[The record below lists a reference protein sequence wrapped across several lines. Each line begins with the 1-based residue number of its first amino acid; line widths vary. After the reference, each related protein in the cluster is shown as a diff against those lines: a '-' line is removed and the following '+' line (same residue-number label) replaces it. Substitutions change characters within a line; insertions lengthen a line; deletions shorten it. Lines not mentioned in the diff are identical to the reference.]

1 MPAEDH
7 PLRTALSDLM
17 HARALPIFASPAIVR
32 SWVYLVGDDER
43 AAERD
48 WINSLP
54 GEHGAEGWTLHDI
67 RDGEGFIW
75 ERHGEFS
82 TYLHFTT
89 AVNTTAERRG
99 GLGFGKV
106 HDDVFPWLGEAPGK
120 IFRSV
125 EISVLRYAPK
135 AEQLQ
140 NKIDLTQ
147 AVCCDVFGGAAR
159 IWSDFRL
166 HEDGPGGDLGGGSG
180 RIYVQDKGLRN
191 DELSRLLQGLVEIGH
206 YRKLALL
213 GFPVARDLMAWL
225 KGAEDRLAA
234 VTADMAGQTASQE
247 QILERLMTLSAEV
260 ELRVNAVRYRQG
272 ATEAYAQLTEDRLM
286 SLRESRVDGF
296 STMQEFIER
305 RLHPAMRTCQAASRR
320 LDDISTRIGR
330 VSDLLRARISI
341 SLEVQNQSLLRGMD
355 LRSQLQMKLQGLVEG
370 LSVFA
375 VSYYIF
381 NLAKYV
387 MEPVVSLKTAHGL
400 YPFVIAAIIALAW
413 LFIYHR
419 KKRIETQA
427 GQPGQE

>member
-1 MPAEDH
+1 MPAPQDH
-7 PLRTALSDLM
+7 PLRATLSDLM
-17 HARALPIFASPAIVR
+17 HARALPIFASPVVVR

-43 AAERD
+43 SAERE
-48 WINSLP
+48 WIDSLP

-67 RDGEGFIW
+67 GTTGGMIW

-89 AVNTTAERRG
+89 AVNLAAERRG
-99 GLGFGKV
+99 ALGFGQL
-106 HDDVFPWLGEAPGK
+106 HDDVFPWLAEAPGQV
-120 IFRSV
+120 FRSV
-125 EISVLRYAPK
+125 EIAVLRHLPK
-135 AEQLQ
+135 TEQL
-140 NKIDLTQ
+140 NDKIDLSQ
-147 AVCCDVFGGAAR
+147 AVCCDVFDGAAR

-166 HEDGPGGDLGGGSG
+166 HDSGSG
-180 RIYVQDKGLRN
+180 RIYVQDKGLKN
-191 DELSRLLQGLVEIGH
+191 DELSRLLQGLIEIGQ

-213 GFPVARDLMAWL
+213 GFPVARELMSWL
-225 KGAEDRLAA
+225 KDAEATLAT

-247 QILERLMTLSAEV
+247 QILERLMALSAEV
-260 ELRVNAVRYRQG
+260 EVRVNAVRYRQG
-272 ATEAYAQLTEDRLM
+272 ATEAYAQLTEDRLA

-296 STMQEFIER
+296 STMHEFIER

-341 SLEVQNQSLLRGMD
+341 SLEVQNQNLLRNMD
-355 LRSQLQMKLQGLVEG
+355 MRSKLQMKLQALVEG

-381 NLAKYV
+381 NLVKYV
-387 MEPVVSLKTAHGL
+387 MEPMFSLKTAHLL
-400 YPFVIAAIIALAW
+400 YGPVIAIIVALAW

-427 GQPGQE
+427 GD

>member
-1 MPAEDH
+1 MPAPQDH
-7 PLRTALSDLM
+7 PLRATLSDLM
-17 HARALPIFASPAIVR
+17 HARALPIFASPVVVR

-43 AAERD
+43 SAERQ
-48 WINSLP
+48 WIDSLP
-54 GEHGAEGWTLHDI
+54 GEHGAEGWTLHDV
-67 RDGEGFIW
+67 GATGGMIW

-89 AVNTTAERRG
+89 AVNLAAERRG
-99 GLGFGKV
+99 ALGFGQL
-106 HDDVFPWLGEAPGK
+106 HDDVFPWLGEAPGQV
-120 IFRSV
+120 FRSV
-125 EISVLRYAPK
+125 EIAVLRHLPK
-135 AEQLQ
+135 AEQL
-140 NKIDLTQ
+140 NDKIDLSQ
-147 AVCCDVFGGAAR
+147 AVCCDVFDGAAR

-166 HEDGPGGDLGGGSG
+166 HDGGSG
-180 RIYVQDKGLRN
+180 RIYVQDKGLKN
-191 DELSRLLQGLVEIGH
+191 DELSRLLQGLIEIGQ

-213 GFPVARDLMAWL
+213 GFPVARELMSWL
-225 KGAEDRLAA
+225 KDAEATLAT

-247 QILERLMTLSAEV
+247 QILERLMALSAEV
-260 ELRVNAVRYRQG
+260 EVRVNAVRYRQG
-272 ATEAYAQLTEDRLM
+272 ATEAYAQLTEDRLS

-296 STMQEFIER
+296 STMHEFIER

-341 SLEVQNQSLLRGMD
+341 SLEVQNQNLLRNMD
-355 LRSQLQMKLQGLVEG
+355 MRSKLQMKLQALVEG

-381 NLAKYV
+381 NLVKYV
-387 MEPVVSLKTAHGL
+387 MEPMFSLKTAHML
-400 YPFVIAAIIALAW
+400 YGPVIAVIVALAW

-427 GQPGQE
+427 GD

>member
-1 MPAEDH
+1 
-7 PLRTALSDLM
+7 M
-17 HARALPIFASPAIVR
+17 HARALPIFSSPVVVR

-43 AAERD
+43 PAERQ
-48 WINSLP
+48 WIDSLP

-67 RDGEGFIW
+67 GPTGGMIW

-89 AVNTTAERRG
+89 AINLAAEKRG
-99 GLGFGKV
+99 ALGFGPW
-106 HDDVFPWLGEAPGK
+106 HDDVFPWLAEAPGQV
-120 IFRSV
+120 FRSV
-125 EISVLRYAPK
+125 EIAVLRHMPK

-140 NKIDLTQ
+140 AKIDLDQ
-147 AVCCDVFGGAAR
+147 AVCCDVFDGAAR

-166 HEDGPGGDLGGGSG
+166 HEDGSGGGSG

-191 DELSRLLQGLVEIGH
+191 DELSRLLQGLIEIGH

-213 GFPVARDLMAWL
+213 GFPVARDLMGWL
-225 KGAEDRLAA
+225 KDAEAQLAA
-234 VTADMAGQTASQE
+234 ITADMAGQTASQE
-247 QILERLMTLSAEV
+247 QILERLMALSAEV

-272 ATEAYAQLTEDRLM
+272 ATEAYAQLTEDRLA

-296 STMQEFIER
+296 STLHEFIER

-341 SLEVQNQSLLRGMD
+341 SLEVQNQNLLKNMD
-355 LRSQLQMKLQGLVEG
+355 MRSKLQMKLQALVEG

-381 NLAKYV
+381 NLVKYV
-387 MEPVVSLKTAHGL
+387 MEPMLSLKTAHML
-400 YPFVIAAIIALAW
+400 YAPVIAVIVALAW

-427 GQPGQE
+427 AD

>member
-1 MPAEDH
+1 MPPAEDH

-17 HARALPIFASPAIVR
+17 HARVLPIFASPVIVR
-32 SWVYLVGDDER
+32 SWVYLLDDEAR
-43 AAERD
+43 LAERT
-48 WINSLP
+48 WIDSLP

-67 RDGEGFIW
+67 GPSTGTIW

-82 TYLHFTT
+82 TYLSYTT
-89 AVNTTAERRG
+89 AVNVAAERRG
-99 GLGFGKV
+99 GLGFGRL
-106 HDDVFPWLGEAPGK
+106 HDDVFPWLDEAPGQV
-120 IFRSV
+120 FRSV
-125 EISVLRYAPK
+125 EIAVLRYAPK
-135 AEQLQ
+135 PEQLQ
-140 NKIDLTQ
+140 KKIDLTQ

-166 HEDGPGGDLGGGSG
+166 HENGSG
-180 RIYVQDKGLRN
+180 RIYVHDKGLRN
-191 DELSRLLQGLVEIGH
+191 DELARLLQCLIEIGH

-225 KGAEDRLAA
+225 KGAEDRLAS
-234 VTADMAGQTASQE
+234 VTADMAGQTASPE
-247 QILERLMTLSAEV
+247 QILERLMALSAEV

-272 ATEAYAQLTEDRLM
+272 ATEAYAQLTEDRLA

-296 STMQEFIER
+296 STMHEFIER
-305 RLHPAMRTCQAASRR
+305 RLHPAMRTCQAAARR

-355 LRSQLQMKLQGLVEG
+355 LRAKLQMKLSALVEG

-381 NLAKYV
+381 NLVKY
-387 MEPVVSLKTAHGL
+387 MIEPIVGLKTAHWL
-400 YPFVIAAIIALAW
+400 YLPIIAGIVALAW

-419 KKRIETQA
+419 KKRIENQA
-427 GQPGQE
+427 VD

>member
-1 MPAEDH
+1 MSAPQDH
-7 PLRTALSDLM
+7 PLRATLSDLM
-17 HARALPIFASPAIVR
+17 HARALPIFASPVVVR

-43 AAERD
+43 SAERE
-48 WINSLP
+48 WIASLP

-67 RDGEGFIW
+67 GTTGGMIW

-89 AVNTTAERRG
+89 AVNLAAERRG
-99 GLGFGKV
+99 ALGFGQL
-106 HDDVFPWLGEAPGK
+106 HDDVFPWLAEAPGQV
-120 IFRSV
+120 FRSV
-125 EISVLRYAPK
+125 EIAVLRHLPK
-135 AEQLQ
+135 AEQL
-140 NKIDLTQ
+140 NDKIDLSQ
-147 AVCCDVFGGAAR
+147 AVCCDVFDGAAR

-166 HEDGPGGDLGGGSG
+166 HDGGSG
-180 RIYVQDKGLRN
+180 RIYVQDKGLKN
-191 DELSRLLQGLVEIGH
+191 DELSRLLQGLIEIGQ

-213 GFPVARDLMAWL
+213 GFPVARELMSWL
-225 KGAEDRLAA
+225 KDAEATLAT

-247 QILERLMTLSAEV
+247 QILERLMALSAEV
-260 ELRVNAVRYRQG
+260 EVRVNAVRYRQG
-272 ATEAYAQLTEDRLM
+272 ATEAYAQLTEDRLS

-296 STMQEFIER
+296 STMHEFIER

-341 SLEVQNQSLLRGMD
+341 SLEVQNQNLLRNMD
-355 LRSQLQMKLQGLVEG
+355 MRSKLQMKLQALVEG

-381 NLAKYV
+381 NLVKYV
-387 MEPVVSLKTAHGL
+387 MEPMFSLKTAHML
-400 YPFVIAAIIALAW
+400 YGPVIAVIVALAW

-427 GQPGQE
+427 GD